1 VPIKD
6 SVISHNKYYAFP
18 PVMKWLDTSSPAAP
32 VVKAIPSSDGTL
44 LQWTQPGKEKLRYA
58 VYRFVNG
65 EPININNA
73 EKIISV
79 LNEKEFLDVYANKY
93 KKCTYVV
100 TALNRLWIESKANV
114 PVEVNIK

>member
-1 VPIKD
+1 
-6 SVISHNKYYAFP
+6 
-18 PVMKWLDTSSPAAP
+18 MKWLDTSSPAAP